1 MMCGKDYTIMTCN
14 KEHIAVMLLPVNKE
28 DLDDFK
34 QELHESFL
42 KGLKDSFPKHD
53 NPLEIAPVPPEE
65 DVEQMLAEKDVAIY
79 YLVMNGEKLGGVVL
93 KIDEDTQHNEVVFFY
108 INANAHGKGIGTK
121 AWKAI
126 EDAYPLTKVWELYT
140 PYFEKRN
147 IHFYVNKCGFHIVEF
162 LHRGNPGPDFE
173 VDEAKPDTEYE
184 FFHFKK
190 VMNQTNFNL

>member
-1 MMCGKDYTIMTCN
+1 MICN
-14 KEHIAVMLLPVNKE
+14 NEHIAVMLLPVNKDE
-28 DLDDFK
+28 LDDFK

-42 KGLKDSFPKHD
+42 KGLKDSFPMHD
-53 NPLEIAPVPPEE
+53 NPIDIAPVPPEE
-65 DVEQMLAEKDVAIY
+65 EVEQILAEKDVAIY

-93 KIDEDTQHNEVVFFY
+93 KVDEETQHNEVVFFY
-108 INANAHGKGIGTK
+108 MKANVHGKGFGTK
-121 AWKAI
+121 AWQAI
-126 EDAYPLTKVWELYT
+126 EKAYPLTKVWELYT

-173 VDEAKPDTEYE
+173 VDEGKPDTEYE

-190 VMNQTNFNL
+190 VMNQTNFFL